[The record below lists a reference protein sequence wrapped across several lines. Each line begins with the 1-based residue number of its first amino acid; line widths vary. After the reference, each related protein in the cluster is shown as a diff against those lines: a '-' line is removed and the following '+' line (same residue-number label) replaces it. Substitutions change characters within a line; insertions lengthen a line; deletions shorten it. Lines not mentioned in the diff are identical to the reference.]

1 MSAGQ
6 MTAFSALVS
15 VCSGLG
21 SIVTLLVLLAK
32 PVRERLFGM
41 SAIREGQKCMLRADM
56 LATYYTV
63 GGAIIVVFITL
74 KHKFI
79 ATTDV
84 EPLEVNIKTIGHHM
98 LSGDKYGYLL
108 PFEAVS
114 ILLLACIVGGLLIAR
129 KR

>member
-56 LATYYTV
+56 LATYY
-63 GGAIIVVFITL
+63 
-74 KHKFI
+74 KHR
-79 ATTDV
+79 
-84 EPLEVNIKTIGHHM
+84 EEKTIRQYEC
-98 LSGDKYGYLL
+98 SGARSL
-108 PFEAVS
+108 ANRARSVS
-114 ILLLACIVGGLLIAR
+114 NITPA
-129 KR
+129 